1 MGDAISDHL
10 DEPTRLGS
18 FEIVR
23 RLARGG
29 MADILLAR
37 APGLPGHEPLVVL
50 KKILPRYAGKPRY
63 VQLFLEEAQL
73 AASLDHPSIV
83 KAYDAGMADGAY
95 FFAME
100 YLHGQD
106 VRSILHRADRK
117 STRLNSSHVSE
128 SRMPSSA

>member
-1 MGDAISDHL
+1 
-10 DEPTRLGS
+10 
-18 FEIVR
+18 
-23 RLARGG
+23 
-29 MADILLAR
+29 MADIRRAG
-37 APGLPGHEPLVVL
+37 APGPPGQGESLVVL
-50 KKILPRYAGKPRY
+50 KKILPRYASKPRY

-106 VRSILHRADRK
+106 VRSILHRAWRTGERFTFEDAVQIAR
-117 STRLNSSHVSE
+117 H
-128 SRMPSSA
+128 